1 MDNHL
6 FNYNHKNKKFM
17 CVCICVYIYIYIY
30 NELIDVIQK
39 LSNFLS
45 LFT

>member
-1 MDNHL
+1 MENQL
-6 FNYNHKNKKFM
+6 CLIVIIKKKN
-17 CVCICVYIYIYIY
+17 YIY
-30 NELIDVIQK
+30 NELINVIQK

>member
-1 MDNHL
+1 M
-6 FNYNHKNKKFM
+6 FNNNHKNKKFM
-17 CVCICVYIYIYIY
+17 CVCICVYIYIY